1 MRLKWMASEGSPFE
15 AFERLFGVSAASA
28 RTLAASAWVLG
39 DPRAQALLDEM
50 AWSRMPPGSA
60 AVRAPAPAY

>member
-1 MRLKWMASEGSPFE
+1 
-15 AFERLFGVSAASA
+15 LFGVSAASA